1 MDAVSSIRAVLQR
14 RKPDR
19 TPFAPNEELLARGQL
34 SRELRNRGMG
44 MCTAWTPTYWS
55 GWPNVRFKSRTAD
68 GLAITT
74 WETPVGVVSSHRRP
88 GISSRPSTERSRG
101 ERPWVETI
109 EDLEPVIYAIQDEE
123 FYPDPVQYDYL
134 TYDLGQDCL
143 IKVAGPSAPY
153 ETSWSYHAGDGEDL
167 QHWLSVQRDHPDRF
181 GRLLEAL
188 EEREARLWEVIAH
201 APGDVMCLRGL
212 SDRCGPGA
220 FRKHVLPFL
229 SKYASLIRAQGKVVC
244 LKTTATRLSALK
256 ELIAETGVDVI
267 DGFAP
272 PPVGDL
278 SIPKARAAWGERIVI
293 WVDLPFSILCQ
304 GYAVAHRYALDL
316 IESDPARRLVL
327 GMTTRGSAAIADR
340 GTYQAVCSGMAAVL
354 DAVDAYIG

>member
-14 RKPDR
+14 RKPAR
-19 TPFAPNEELLARGQL
+19 IPFAPNEELLARGQL

-55 GWPNVRFKSRTAD
+55 GWPNVRFKSRIVDEMT
-68 GLAITT
+68 ITT
-74 WETPVGVVSSHRRP
+74 WETPVGQVSSHRP
-88 GISSRPSTERSRG
+88 LDIPSSSSTDRLRK
-101 ERPWVETI
+101 ERPRIETI
-109 EDLEPVIYAIQDEE
+109 EDLEPTIYAIQDEV
-123 FYPDPVQYDYL
+123 FYPDPVQYNYL
-134 TYDLGQDCL
+134 TYDFGQDCL

-153 ETSWSYHAGDGEDL
+153 EASWSYYAGQGEGL
-167 QHWLSVQRDHPDRF
+167 QGWLSVQRDHPDRF
-181 GRLLEAL
+181 ARLLEVL
-188 EEREARLWEVIAH
+188 EERESRLWEVIAH

-212 SDRCGPGA
+212 SDRCTPEA

-229 SKYASLIRAQGKVVC
+229 SKYASLIRAQGKAAC
-244 LKTTATRLSALK
+244 LKTTATRLRALK
-256 ELIAETGVDVI
+256 ELIAQTGVDVI

-278 SIPKARAAWGERIVI
+278 SIAEARAAWGERIAV
-293 WVDLPFSILCQ
+293 WVDLPFQVLCQ

-316 IESDPARRLVL
+316 IESDPTRRLVL

-340 GTYQAVCSGMAAVL
+340 ETYQAVCAGMTAVM
-354 DAVDAYIG
+354 DAVDASAR